1 MRLLISFLIS
11 LVVSFVLS
19 FFLVVQFPGQFTS
32 DEANLQYKDTFKSEM
47 SFWPLAKNYLMAD
60 FGYSWVSP
68 QKKVSEFVKTA
79 VTFSL
84 GFQLVAIFVT
94 LIFSVVLSYFI
105 LSSARWG
112 PWLEKLI
119 FLGTTTPTLF
129 LAPVFIFFLSYQ
141 WKWLSLRYDETYLS
155 LILPLICLTIRP
167 ICFGVQILADSWKN
181 SIHQDYFR
189 TARAK
194 GLSFSK
200 ALWFHGF
207 KNSALTFITQMVQL
221 TGHILTGSIL
231 IETLFSLPGLGFL
244 FVESLRDRDLPLLM
258 GLLFLFCGIFLVTQ
272 FSLGWIHRYF
282 EPRTAN

>member
-1 MRLLISFLIS
+1 LKLLISFLIS
-11 LVVSFVLS
+11 LMVSFILS
-19 FFLVVQFPGQFTS
+19 FYLVVQFPGQFTS
-32 DEANLQYKDTFKSEM
+32 DEASLRYKDTFKSEM
-47 SFWPLAKNYLMAD
+47 SFWTLAQNYLKAD

-68 QKKVSEFVKTA
+68 EKKVSEFIITA
-79 VTFSL
+79 LTFSL
-84 GFQLVAIFVT
+84 VFQMVAILIT
-94 LIFSVVLSYFI
+94 LILSVVVSYFI
-105 LSSARWG
+105 LSSSRLG
-112 PWLEKLI
+112 PWLEKI
-119 FLGTTTPTLF
+119 VFLGTTTPTLF
-129 LAPVFIFFLSYQ
+129 IAPVFIFFFSYQ
-141 WKWLSLRYDETYLS
+141 WKWLSLRYDETDLS

-167 ICFGVQILADSWKN
+167 ICFGVQILSDSWKN

-194 GLSFSK
+194 GLSFSQ

-207 KNSALTFITQMVQL
+207 KNSALTFVTQMVQL

-272 FSLGWIHRYF
+272 LLLNWIHRYF
-282 EPRTAN
+282 EPRTSN

>member
-1 MRLLISFLIS
+1 M
-11 LVVSFVLS
+11 VSFVLS

-32 DEANLQYKDTFKSEM
+32 DEAKLQYKDTFKSEM
-47 SFWPLAKNYLMAD
+47 SFWPLAASYLKAD

-68 QKKVSEFVKTA
+68 EKKVSDFIQSA
-79 VTFSL
+79 VAFSL
-84 GFQLVAIFVT
+84 GFQVRALALT
-94 LIFSVVLSYFI
+94 LILSVGMSYII
-105 LSSARWG
+105 LTSSRYG
-112 PWLEKLI
+112 PWLEKII

-141 WKWLSLRYDETYLS
+141 WKWLSLRYDETIMS

-167 ICFGVQILADSWKN
+167 ICFGVQILSDSWKN

-200 ALWFHGF
+200 ALWLHGF
-207 KNSALTFITQMVQL
+207 KNSALTFVTHMVQL

-258 GLLFLFCGIFLVTQ
+258 GLLFSFCGIFLVTQ
-272 FSLGWIHRYF
+272 FSLNWVYRYF
-282 EPRTAN
+282 EPRTSN